1 MLRAGTERW
10 HDAPVTAPLH
20 ELVRIKG
27 LAAIEGEEIIL
38 DGATRIHRITMAC
51 M

>member
-1 MLRAGTERW
+1 MVTERW
-10 HDAPVTAPLH
+10 HDAPATAPVH
-20 ELVRIKG
+20 ELCAHTGAGRHR
-27 LAAIEGEEIIL
+27 GEEIIL